1 MIAKV
6 KKKKSLRLMLLLKS
20 ITQITA
26 LGDVTDNNV
35 KKKIFA
41 TIDKLHDIA
50 NVILEYVTL

>member
-1 MIAKV
+1 
-6 KKKKSLRLMLLLKS
+6 MLLLKS